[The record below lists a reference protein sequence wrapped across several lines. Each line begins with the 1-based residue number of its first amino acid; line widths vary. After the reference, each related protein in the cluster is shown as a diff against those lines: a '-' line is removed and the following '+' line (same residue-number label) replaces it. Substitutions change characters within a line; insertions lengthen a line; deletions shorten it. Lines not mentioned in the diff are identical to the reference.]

1 MTKGPVKG
9 TQIKGGRYYLVV
21 AEGTKRRWVP
31 LTKVSEGIPAF
42 LRDLA
47 DKREEGAGGYMVPDL
62 VADWEKDVMP
72 KHAPHTQ
79 TMDKHYNA
87 LIAQTFKDFRPSE
100 VMPPD
105 VKGLL
110 KLLEKKPKTHNMVR
124 AQVGELM
131 RFAAETGHRP
141 PGTNPVT
148 ELRTI
153 RTPPRDRYITDSE
166 LRRIKVGGIY
176 GDDGKRTRSGMMLC
190 ALVDMAYLTGQRIGD
205 LLAMEWAQITQDGIA
220 FKPSKTDKTT
230 GARLIVGF
238 TPRLADVVARLR
250 KLRVQREAFTKKVF
264 TTQEGTP
271 YTYSG
276 ASTAWKR
283 AVKRSKV
290 LGVTFHDLRAKA
302 LTDKAQSEGRRAAQ
316 TMGTHSTEGQT
327 ADYIDNRLPARTGAT
342 K

>member
-21 AEGTKRRWVP
+21 AEGAKRRWVP
-31 LTKVSEGIPAF
+31 LTKVSEGVPAF
-42 LRDLA
+42 LRALA
-47 DKREEGAGGYMVPDL
+47 DAREEGTGGYLMPDL
-62 VADWEKDVMP
+62 IADWEKDVMP

-87 LIAQTFKDFRPSE
+87 LIAQTFREFRPAE

-110 KLLEKKPKTHNMVR
+110 KLLEKKARTHNLVR
-124 AQVGELM
+124 AQVSELM
-131 RFAAETGHRP
+131 RYAAETGHRP
-141 PGTNPVT
+141 PGTNPVS

-166 LRRIKVGGIY
+166 LRRIKVGAIY
-176 GDDGKRTRSGMMLC
+176 GDDGKHNRSGLMLC

-205 LLAMEWAQITQDGIA
+205 LLAMEWAQITPAGIA
-220 FKPSKTDKTT
+220 FKPSKTDKST
-230 GARLIVGF
+230 GAKLIVGL

-250 KLRVQREAFTKKVF
+250 KLRVQRGAFTPRVF
-264 TTQEGTP
+264 TTQDGTP

-283 AVKRSKV
+283 AVRRSKV
-290 LGVTFHDLRAKA
+290 QGVTFHDLRAKA
-302 LTDKAQSEGRRAAQ
+302 LTDKAQAQGRRAAQ
-316 TMGTHSTEGQT
+316 TMGAHSTEGQT
-327 ADYIDNRLPARTGAT
+327 AAYIDNRLPARTGAT